1 MKPGTA
7 WLLMA
12 LALAG
17 CQSGTGSYYVSPQVT
32 GRVVAADTRQPLADA
47 TVRRVMPVQ
56 SAGEDTPPKG
66 AELLM
71 QPAGVRTDA
80 DGRFV
85 LEAERVVAVFRRVGW
100 YSVTVSFTCPGY
112 GIWQTNFTVAEV
124 KARTSE
130 GAPWVIA
137 GDILLQ
143 PKSR

>member
-12 LALAG
+12 IAAVG

-47 TVRRVMPVQ
+47 TVRRVVPVQ
-56 SAGEDTPPKG
+56 TAGEDTPPKG
-66 AELLM
+66 AQLLV

-85 LEAERVVAVFRRVGW
+85 LEAESVVAVLRRVGW
-100 YSVTVSFTCPGY
+100 YSVTVAFACPGY
-112 GIWQTNFTVAEV
+112 RSWQTNFTAGGV
-124 KARTSE
+124 KTRTAE
-130 GAPWVIA
+130 GAPWVDA
-137 GDILLQ
+137 GDILLK
-143 PKSR
+143 PESP